1 MSAVSPSQS
10 STDSPLLAVK
20 DLTVTYAGPSG
31 RVPALRGLSF
41 DLPRGRT
48 LALVGES
55 GSGKSTAALALGRLL
70 PPPPL
75 CEVSGEVGFD
85 GRNLL
90 ALSERGWRAYRGRRL
105 AWVFQEPAAS
115 LNPAFSIG
123 EQIEEMLRVHRPDWA
138 DPRAR
143 ALACLE
149 AVGLDQ
155 PARRRR
161 DRPDQFSG
169 GQLQRILLA
178 MALAPEPDLLIA
190 DEPTTA
196 LDVTLQARIFEL
208 LRDCRHRLHLT
219 VILITHH
226 LALVRGFADDLI
238 VLRHGEAV
246 ERGPVDNVLAA
257 PQHPYTRELLA
268 AVPRLRH
275 APAAVDA

>member
-1 MSAVSPSQS
+1 
-10 STDSPLLAVK
+10 VK
-20 DLTVTYAGPSG
+20 DLTVTYHGTSG
-31 RVPALRGLSF
+31 RVDALRGLTF

-70 PPPPL
+70 PPAPV
-75 CEVSGEVGFD
+75 CEVSGQIIFD
-85 GRNLL
+85 GQNLL
-90 ALSERGWRAYRGRRL
+90 DLPERGWRQFRGRRL

-123 EQIEEMLRVHRPDWA
+123 EQLEEMLRVHRPEWP
-138 DPRAR
+138 DPRSR

-155 PARRRR
+155 PALRRR
-161 DRPDQFSG
+161 DRPGQFSG
-169 GQLQRILLA
+169 GQVQRILLA

-208 LRDCRHRLHLT
+208 LRDCRQRLHLT

-246 ERGPVDNVLAA
+246 ERGPVDAVLAA

-275 APAAVDA
+275 APAPAPCLT